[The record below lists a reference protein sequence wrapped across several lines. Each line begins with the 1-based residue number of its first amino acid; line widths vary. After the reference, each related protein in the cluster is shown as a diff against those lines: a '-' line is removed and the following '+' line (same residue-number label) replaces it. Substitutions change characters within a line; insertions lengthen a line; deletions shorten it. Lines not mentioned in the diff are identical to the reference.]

1 MEYNLADLYEAIADA
16 VPDNIALASGDV
28 HHTYA
33 ELDKRA
39 NRLAHYLQSRGI
51 GPGDHV
57 GLHLF
62 NGHEFVEAILA
73 LFKIRAVGININY
86 RFVGPE
92 VRYMIDNADLKGV
105 ITQRRFLPVIN
116 EATQGLE
123 PLQALIVIEDGME
136 AVADQ
141 ESIEY
146 ETALGQGSEERNF
159 GPRSGGDLYIIYTGG
174 TTGMPKGVMWRHEDL
189 FFSGLQGGSPGG
201 DPVESPEQ
209 LVEQAQEG
217 WYTVTMLPC
226 APFIHG
232 AAQFTQWISCTVHA
246 VDLPPD
252 RRKAGAATRAE
263 LRRQPHP
270 LSGCRGRSFDI
281 VARRRC
287 DGHPSNRGA

>member
-159 GPRSGGDLYIIYTGG
+159 GPRSGGDLYIIYTGCG
-174 TTGMPKGVMWRHEDL
+174 I
-189 FFSGLQGGSPGG
+189 
-201 DPVESPEQ
+201 
-209 LVEQAQEG
+209 A
-217 WYTVTMLPC
+217 C
-226 APFIHG
+226 
-232 AAQFTQWISCTVHA
+232 
-246 VDLPPD
+246 
-252 RRKAGAATRAE
+252 
-263 LRRQPHP
+263 
-270 LSGCRGRSFDI
+270 
-281 VARRRC
+281 
-287 DGHPSNRGA
+287 